1 MRLIAPCAW
10 QCGHP
15 GELCTSYKQTPENHG
30 VLKTRKLLSG
40 ATPAN
45 SLPNTSL
52 RQQVQA
58 CATFSRQAHGKQYK
72 PAPALQGKPCCRL
85 ACRLHV
91 ESKNLPTYLL
101 TPAQCRAYHQRRS
114 RAPYASAVLKTLL
127 PATTL
132 CQFPARQLQGGM
144 RTARPLVLRLEG
156 APPEAD
162 READSERAH
171 VVPPPRRH
179 VQHLPRPQQAV
190 PERRIGQPRKALL
203 SVRGVQVDL
212 QRRLSLSRGSQ
223 HLCCHGRHNHP
234 HIYQRSPRSPPICG
248 QCTS

>member
-1 MRLIAPCAW
+1 VPARPWFSPPQAALRPPSAALANAHASVGQKSGNWVVLSVLQQRAGDGESASEPAWSGGRSTRPMRLIAPCAW

-132 CQFPARQLQGGM
+132 CQFPARQFAG
-144 RTARPLVLRLEG
+144 RHAHG
-156 APPEAD
+156 APP
-162 READSERAH
+162 S
-171 VVPPPRRH
+171 PPPRR
-179 VQHLPRPQQAV
+179 RPT
-190 PERRIGQPRKALL
+190 
-203 SVRGVQVDL
+203 
-212 QRRLSLSRGSQ
+212 
-223 HLCCHGRHNHP
+223 
-234 HIYQRSPRSPPICG
+234 RS
-248 QCTS
+248 

>member
-1 MRLIAPCAW
+1 VPARPWFSPPQAALRPPSAALANAHASVGQKSGNWVVLSVLQQRAGDGESASEPAWSGGRSTRPMRLIAPCAW

-101 TPAQCRAYHQRRS
+101 TRAMPCLPPEAQPRSLRFSCTQNTPACHHFMPVPSPSVAGRHAH
-114 RAPYASAVLKTLL
+114 
-127 PATTL
+127 
-132 CQFPARQLQGGM
+132 
-144 RTARPLVLRLEG
+144 G
-156 APPEAD
+156 APP
-162 READSERAH
+162 S
-171 VVPPPRRH
+171 PPPRR
-179 VQHLPRPQQAV
+179 RPT
-190 PERRIGQPRKALL
+190 
-203 SVRGVQVDL
+203 
-212 QRRLSLSRGSQ
+212 
-223 HLCCHGRHNHP
+223 
-234 HIYQRSPRSPPICG
+234 RS
-248 QCTS
+248 